1 MNKSRVIFTTDLLL
15 LPVFVGCFY
24 TGVRLHLA
32 GHASVLAIM
41 QSWAVAHVWAS
52 LIFLILIL
60 LHVKSHWAWYRALKN
75 GCKGRKKM
83 VLFLSIVF
91 VFLSLS
97 GASLFFFTS
106 EDSHAGLLHY
116 KLGLLFG
123 VLSVMHILKRRR
135 FFFPGRGKA
144 VRKQNRFR

>member
-1 MNKSRVIFTTDLLL
+1 MNKGRLIFTTDLLL
-15 LPVFVGCFY
+15 LPVFVFCFY

-32 GHASVLAIM
+32 GHASVLAIV
-41 QSWAVAHVWAS
+41 QSWAVAHLCAS
-52 LIFLILIL
+52 LIFLLLVL
-60 LHVKSHWAWYRALKN
+60 LHVKCHWAWYRTLKN

-97 GASLFFFTS
+97 GVSLFFFSS
-106 EDSHAGLLHY
+106 EDAHAGLFHY

-123 VLSVMHILKRRR
+123 VLSVLHILKRRR
-135 FFFPGRGKA
+135 FFLSGRGKA
-144 VRKQNRFR
+144 SRQQN